1 LSVLSRARNRTGF
14 SDGGFSAEAA
24 AAGCIRFP
32 GFSTGSDGARH
43 LWGLKGAHHQTQPP
57 LKKTSCSGCGTA
69 RKGWY
74 DRSVR
79 RVRDLSCGDTRIYL
93 ELDVRRVLC
102 KSCGKVKRESLEFLS
117 DNTHFTKRF
126 AYFVGRRC
134 RQATVKDVA
143 QELNLDWHAVKELD
157 KQYMTA
163 QLKRA
168 GTPAPKV
175 IGIDEISIR
184 KGHTYR
190 IVVSDLLRGRPI
202 WFGGTDRSE
211 ASMAGFYDW
220 LGPKKSTG
228 IRLAV
233 MDMWRPFRKVTSERA
248 PKAAILFDKFHIM
261 RHLGEALDEVR
272 KREYS
277 RLSGRQR
284 RFIKGQKYTLL
295 SRRENLSLSGKQALK
310 ALLKANKRLNTAYML
325 KESFGQLWDY
335 DHEGW
340 ARKFFENW
348 RASLKW
354 QRIKSYEKFAELIER
369 HWDGIAT
376 HCKPEN
382 KVSLGFVEGLNT
394 KIRVIQRRAY
404 GLHDEEYLRL
414 KILTCMLPKL

>member
-1 LSVLSRARNRTGF
+1 M
-14 SDGGFSAEAA
+14 
-24 AAGCIRFP
+24 
-32 GFSTGSDGARH
+32 
-43 LWGLKGAHHQTQPP
+43 
-57 LKKTSCSGCGTA
+57 
-69 RKGWY
+69 
-74 DRSVR
+74 
-79 RVRDLSCGDTRIYL
+79 
-93 ELDVRRVLC
+93 
-102 KSCGKVKRESLEFLS
+102 KREGLEFLA

-143 QELNLDWHAVKELD
+143 KELNLDWDAVKELD

-168 GTPAPKV
+168 GTPGPKV
-175 IGIDEISIR
+175 IGIDEISTR

-190 IVVSDLLRGRPI
+190 IVVSDLLRRRPI

-211 ASMAGFYDW
+211 ASMAAFYDW
-220 LGPKKSTG
+220 LGAKKTEG

-233 MDMWRPFRKVTSERA
+233 MDMWKPFRNVTAQRA

-272 KREYS
+272 KSEYA

-325 KESFGQLWDY
+325 KELFGQLWDY
-335 DHEGW
+335 EHEGW
-340 ARKFFENW
+340 ARKFFNNW

-354 QRIKSYEKFAELIER
+354 QRIKSYEKFAELIDR
-369 HWDGIAT
+369 HWDGIAA

-404 GLHDEEYLRL
+404 GLRDEEYLRL
-414 KILTCMLPKL
+414 KILTCMLPQL